1 MKESTLGQTGR
12 TLSFFVYS
20 RKFWYCVYV
29 SKMPVQLIFQTLTI
43 LFLVICC
50 VNLMTFW
57 FSGPTG
63 WPLNSWFEQPAGRP
77 AVRWGLR
84 RGTRGG
90 HGRRLRHGHG
100 APGLLVTEHVTPSNF
115 VKMRPLSFW
124 RGYTAVS
131 AQAETLQI
139 QRTLW
144 AQIFVAE
151 HKLCLL

>member
-12 TLSFFVYS
+12 TLRVFCLQSEILMLRLCKQNTPTLNFPKLYHSFS
-20 RKFWYCVYV
+20 SNKCG
-29 SKMPVQLIFQTLTI
+29 
-43 LFLVICC
+43 
-50 VNLMTFW
+50 VNLTTLW

-115 VKMRPLSFW
+115 VKMRPLSYW
-124 RGYTAVS
+124 RGYGSFSTGTNITNPTHSRSPNIRGRV
-131 AQAETLQI
+131 
-139 QRTLW
+139 
-144 AQIFVAE
+144 
-151 HKLCLL
+151 